1 MLFIGDITAKSK
13 QDMLNYINW
22 DIDPEIINI
31 FGFNPNQEVDIHLQV
46 MQVWQVTEVQSG

>member
-1 MLFIGDITAKSK
+1 
-13 QDMLNYINW
+13 MLNYINW